1 MFSKSRIKLFRT
13 LAFRLT
19 LWYAGISIVFSG
31 ISFLLFYVFITSF
44 LQNETDQELLSRS
57 RELSSLLRL
66 NGIEAVKRV
75 VALEAQAAGEKKI
88 FVRLLYP
95 DGTTFSSS
103 NMSYWKNIAIHREA
117 LKKLL
122 EDGEPVIETTALS
135 AKLRVR
141 ILYGI
146 IGPGLLLQ
154 LGQSMENQARFIEA
168 FQSIFMAVM
177 AVLILFSAGVGWF
190 MARRATIG
198 VEAVTKTAKRIS
210 DGAMDQRV
218 PVNQRDDEI
227 NELALTFNGMLDRI
241 QSLVQ
246 NIKEI
251 SDNLAHDLRSPV
263 TRIRGL
269 AEVTLTTAGA
279 MNEFETMAAST
290 IEECDRLLDMINT
303 MLVISRTE
311 AGVEKGE
318 IGLIDV
324 DKLVE
329 QARELFSPWAEDKG
343 VNLIFTRIHPF
354 QIRGDRAMVQRM
366 ISNLLDNA
374 IKYTPSG
381 GTVHIRTDVDAEQW
395 GCIEVSDTGKGIAEE
410 DLGLVFERFYRCDQS
425 RSEPGTGLGLSL
437 ARAVAVSHGGTIS
450 VTSTPAKGSVFLIR
464 LPLAEHLEKMTKW

>member
-1 MFSKSRIKLFRT
+1 MFSKSRFKLFRT

-19 LWYAGISIVFSG
+19 LWYAGISMISSG
-31 ISFLLFYVFITSF
+31 IAFLLFYVFITSF
-44 LQNETDQELLSRS
+44 LDNGANHELLSRS

-66 NGIEAVKRV
+66 NGVEAVKRV
-75 VALEAQAAGEKKI
+75 VVLEAQAAGEKKI

-95 DGTTFSSS
+95 DGNTFSSS
-103 NMSYWKNIAIHREA
+103 NMSYWKNIPIHREA

-122 EDGEPVIETTALS
+122 ENGEPVIETTAVS
-135 AKLRVR
+135 PKHRVR
-141 ILYGI
+141 ILYSI

-154 LGQSMENQARFIEA
+154 LGQSMENQTRFIEA
-168 FQSIFMAVM
+168 FQRIFMAVM

-210 DGAMDQRV
+210 HGALDQRV

-227 NELALTFNGMLDRI
+227 NELARTFNGMLDRI
-241 QSLVQ
+241 QSLVK

-251 SDNLAHDLRSPV
+251 SDNIAHDLRSPV

-269 AEVTLTTAGA
+269 AEVTLTTQGPV
-279 MNEFETMAAST
+279 NDFEIMAAST

-318 IGLIDV
+318 FCLIDM
-324 DKLVE
+324 DKLLE
-329 QARELFSPWAEDKG
+329 QACELFLPWAEDKG
-343 VNLIFTRIHPF
+343 INLTFNRVGSF
-354 QIRGDRAMVQRM
+354 QIRGDLPMVQRM

-381 GTVHIRTDVDAEQW
+381 GTVHIRAHADTESW
-395 GCIEVSDTGKGIAEE
+395 GVIEVSDTGTGIAEE
-410 DLGLVFERFYRCDQS
+410 DLGLVFERFYRGDQS
-425 RSEPGTGLGLSL
+425 RSLPGTGLGLSL
-437 ARAVAVSHGGTIS
+437 ARAVALSHGGTIS
-450 VTSTPAKGSVFLIR
+450 VNSVPGEGSTFVVR
-464 LPLAEHLEKMTKW
+464 LPLAEPRGKMTKW